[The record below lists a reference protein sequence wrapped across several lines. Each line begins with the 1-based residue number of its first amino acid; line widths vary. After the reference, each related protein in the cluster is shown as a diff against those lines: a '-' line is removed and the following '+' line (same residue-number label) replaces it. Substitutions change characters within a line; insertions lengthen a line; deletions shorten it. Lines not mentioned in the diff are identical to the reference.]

1 MAPDRL
7 SPQDH
12 AHRIL
17 SVVQEGRLDL
27 TSSDVVAHS
36 WARCLN
42 VYGLDPAQQRRPP
55 VLARPEF
62 EARRARMADVIECA
76 RYEMS
81 TLYQQLGDPESA
93 VVLTDAQGVI
103 LHMQASAD
111 FERRVRPLG
120 LELGAVWSEAEAGT
134 NGMGT
139 CAVAARPI
147 AVCQE
152 DHFLAQYAQLTC
164 SAVPVH
170 DPSGE
175 MCAVL
180 DVSSRSTM
188 PQQHLL
194 LLLGMTARMV
204 ENRLMDMRYPEAHPI
219 HFHSRPELVYTLHEG
234 KLVVADDSHVLSAN
248 RSALFQLGLNS
259 VIEIRTRRLDEIF
272 QTSLAQ
278 LLERSHQASF
288 HPVITYRSDAAHRFF
303 AVAREPARRADVM
316 RTPQAAGGG
325 GEVAL
330 PSRRN
335 TSSGRQVWAASA
347 TPRATTAI
355 ATTTHATPAAAA
367 PALRATMVDARLQAH
382 LSTGARVLARGTP
395 LLLRGETGAGKEV
408 LARAVHAASPRA
420 DGPFI
425 AVNCASLPEQLIEA
439 ELFGY
444 RAGAFTGAERGGRRG
459 RIAQA
464 DGGTLFLDEIGD
476 MPIAL
481 QARLLRVLDDRMVTP
496 LGTDDA
502 RPVDFQLISASH
514 RQLDKLVTE
523 GGFRQDLY
531 FRLAGLELVLPA
543 LRDRDDRA
551 QLIRDVLADEG
562 GGDCEISAQAWDLL
576 MHHPWPG
583 NVRQLRHVI
592 RSAVA
597 LAAGGALTI
606 EHFPTVS
613 ASGATEPAGVLTTA
627 GMVGGTSETP
637 APAWQ
642 PPEIAD
648 IATPLSPAD
657 AQARRE
663 LLDLLAQL
671 RWNVSH
677 VAKALSVSRNTLYR
691 RMHKLQIPVTHAQ

>member
-17 SVVQEGRLDL
+17 SIVQDGRQDV
-27 TSSDVVAHS
+27 TTSDVVTNS

-42 VYGLDPAQQRRPP
+42 VYRLDPAQQRRPP

-103 LHMQASAD
+103 LHMQASPD

-180 DVSSRSTM
+180 DVSSRSTL

-234 KLVVADDSHVLSAN
+234 KVIVGDDGHVLSAN
-248 RSALFQLGLNS
+248 RSALFQLGMNGMA
-259 VIEIRTRRLDEIF
+259 EIRARRLDQIF
-272 QTSLAQ
+272 QTSLGQ
-278 LLERSHQASF
+278 LLERSHQSSF
-288 HPVITYRSDAAHRFF
+288 HPVVTYRSDAAHRFF
-303 AVAREPARRADVM
+303 VVAREPARRAESPRADD
-316 RTPQAAGGG
+316 AAAVRGDALSSRRSLPTGRAPWPATSTARAIAP
-325 GEVAL
+325 VAANAL
-330 PSRRN
+330 P
-335 TSSGRQVWAASA
+335 A
-347 TPRATTAI
+347 TP
-355 ATTTHATPAAAA
+355 P
-367 PALRATMVDARLQAH
+367 RATMVDARLKSH
-382 LSTGARVLARGTP
+382 LDTGTRVLARGTP
-395 LLLRGETGAGKEV
+395 VLLRGETGSGKEV
-408 LARAVHAASPRA
+408 LARAIHAASPRA
-420 DGPFI
+420 AGPFV

-476 MPIAL
+476 MPLML

-496 LGTDDA
+496 LGADDA
-502 RPVDFQLISASH
+502 RPVDFLLISASH

-531 FRLAGLELVLPA
+531 FRLAGLELVLPP

-562 GGDCEISAQAWDLL
+562 AGSSDISAQAWDLL
-576 MHHPWPG
+576 MRHPWPG

-597 LAAGGALTI
+597 LAAGGHLAI
-606 EHFPTVS
+606 EHFPSLTGS
-613 ASGATEPAGVLTTA
+613 ADGREAASVLTTA
-627 GMVGGTSETP
+627 GLVTLEGAPYAPTP
-637 APAWQ
+637 ID
-642 PPEIAD
+642 EIEPT
-648 IATPLSPAD
+648 TPLSSAD

-663 LLDLLAQL
+663 LLDTLTTL

-677 VAKALSVSRNTLYR
+677 VAKELGVSRNTLYR
-691 RMHKLQIPVTHAQ
+691 RMHRLQIPVTHA

>member
-1 MAPDRL
+1 MTPDRL

-17 SVVQEGRLDL
+17 SVVQQGRHDVA
-27 TSSDVVAHS
+27 TSDVVANS

-42 VYGLDPAQQRRPP
+42 VYGLDPTQQRRPP
-55 VLARPEF
+55 VLARLEF
-62 EARRARMADVIECA
+62 DARRARMADVIDCA

-103 LHMQASAD
+103 LHMQASPD
-111 FERRVRPLG
+111 FERRVQPLG

-180 DVSSRSTM
+180 DVSSRSSM

-194 LLLGMTARMV
+194 LLLGMTARMI

-219 HFHSRPELVYTLHEG
+219 HFHSRPEFVYTLHEG
-234 KLVVADDSHVLSAN
+234 KLIVDDDGRVLSAN
-248 RSALFQLGLNS
+248 RSALFQLGLQT
-259 VIEIRTRRLDEIF
+259 VGEIRTRRLEQIF
-272 QTSLAQ
+272 QTTLPHM
-278 LLERSHQASF
+278 LERSHHASF
-288 HPVITYRSDAAHRFF
+288 HPVVTYRTDAAHRFF
-303 AVAREPARRADVM
+303 AVAREPARRIEA
-316 RTPQAAGGG
+316 PQPGQLPGQQAAAMQGRRVVMPANRAPTV
-325 GEVAL
+325 VAAH
-330 PSRRN
+330 R
-335 TSSGRQVWAASA
+335 
-347 TPRATTAI
+347 
-355 ATTTHATPAAAA
+355 PAAAA
-367 PALRATMVDARLQAH
+367 ANLPATPPVARATFGDARLQAH
-382 LSTGARVLARGTP
+382 LATGTRVIARGTP

-420 DGPFI
+420 EGPFV
-425 AVNCASLPEQLIEA
+425 AVNCASLPEHLIEA

-444 RAGAFTGAERGGRRG
+444 RAGAFTGAERSGRRG

-476 MPIAL
+476 MPLVL
-481 QARLLRVLDDRMVTP
+481 QARLLRVLDERMVTP
-496 LGTDDA
+496 LGTDDS

-514 RQLDKLVTE
+514 RQLDRLVAE
-523 GGFRQDLY
+523 GSFREDLY
-531 FRLAGLELVLPA
+531 FRLAGIELVLPP
-543 LRDRDDRA
+543 LRDREDRA
-551 QLIRDVLADEG
+551 QVIRDVLADEG
-562 GGDCEISAQAWDLL
+562 AADIEVSPEAWDLL
-576 MHHPWPG
+576 MTHPWPG

-592 RSAVA
+592 RSAAA
-597 LAAGGALTI
+597 LAVEGTLLPQHLPTLASAGPG
-606 EHFPTVS
+606 PS
-613 ASGATEPAGVLTTA
+613 AARGVLTPA
-627 GMVGGTSETP
+627 GMVGGAAAQLP
-637 APAWQ
+637 APADDG
-642 PPEIAD
+642 PALP
-648 IATPLSPAD
+648 PAD
-657 AQARRE
+657 ALARRE
-663 LLDLLAQL
+663 LMELLESV

-677 VAKALSVSRNTLYR
+677 AAKALAVSRNTLYR
-691 RMHKLQIPVTHAQ
+691 RMHKLQIPVTHAE